1 MVFGFLRSVLKKVP
15 PLSIERAHEVGG
27 RTLPMRIIEN
37 ARAKRL
43 TLRIDTGGK
52 GLRVTVPSGIAMRD
66 IDEFILRHQGWLEAR
81 LVKYPDRPKLRP
93 GVKLP
98 LRGVNHALIHDAG
111 ARGAVE
117 QGMDEDGAYLMVH
130 GDLRHFGRR
139 LTDFLKREAKRDI
152 EPMALA
158 LAERTS
164 RKVKSVK
171 FKDTSSRWGS
181 CSSDG
186 NLSFSWRIMMAP
198 KPVIAYLV
206 AHEVAHL
213 TEMNHGPKFWKL
225 TRELCPDMERAKAWL
240 KRNGAALQSIEF

>member
-1 MVFGFLRSVLKKVP
+1 MVFGFLRTALKKAP
-15 PLSIERAHEVGG
+15 PLNLERPHEVAG
-27 RTLPMRIIEN
+27 RTLPLRIIEN
-37 ARAKRL
+37 SRAKRL

-66 IDEFILRHQGWLEAR
+66 INEFILRHQGWLEAK
-81 LVKYPDRPKLRP
+81 LDKYPDRPKLRP

-98 LRGVNHALIHDAG
+98 VRGVNHVIAHEPAK
-111 ARGAVE
+111 RGAVE
-117 QGMDEDGAYLMVH
+117 QGLDEDGAYLIVH
-130 GDLRHFGRR
+130 GDRAHLGRR

-158 LAERTS
+158 LAARTS
-164 RKVKSVK
+164 RKVKSIR

-181 CSSDG
+181 CTSDG
-186 NLSFSWRIMMAP
+186 NLAFSWRIMMAP

-225 TRELCPDMERAKAWL
+225 CRDLCPDMERAKAWL
-240 KRNGAALQSIEF
+240 KRNGSALQAIEF

>member
-15 PLSIERAHEVGG
+15 PLSMERAHEVGG

-98 LRGVNHALIHDAG
+98 LRGVNHALIHEAG

>member
-1 MVFGFLRSVLKKVP
+1 MVFGFLRTALKKAP
-15 PLSIERAHEVGG
+15 PLNMERAHEVGG

-98 LRGVNHALIHDAG
+98 LRGVNHALIHEAG

-152 EPMALA
+152 EPMALT

>member
-1 MVFGFLRSVLKKVP
+1 MIFGFLRTALKKAP
-15 PLSIERAHEVGG
+15 PLSIERPHEVGG

-81 LVKYPDRPKLRP
+81 LDKYPDRPKLRP

-98 LRGVNHALIHDAG
+98 LRGVNHVLIHEAG

-117 QGMDEDGAYLMVH
+117 QGMDEDGAYLMVY

-158 LAERTS
+158 LAAGTI

>member
-1 MVFGFLRSVLKKVP
+1 MMFGFLRAALPPTP
-15 PLSIERAHEVGG
+15 PLSIERPHEVAG
-27 RTLPMRIIEN
+27 RTLPLRIIEN
-37 ARAKRL
+37 SRAKRL
-43 TLRIDTGGK
+43 TLRIDTDGK
-52 GLRVTVPSGIAMRD
+52 GLRVTAPSGMAMRD

-98 LRGVNHALIHDAG
+98 VRGVNHVIVHEAAK
-111 ARGAVE
+111 RGAVE
-117 QGMDEDGAYLMVH
+117 QGLDEEGAYLIVH
-130 GDLRHFGRR
+130 GGEAHLGRR

-158 LAERTS
+158 LAGRTGM
-164 RKVKSVK
+164 KVKSIR

-186 NLSFSWRIMMAP
+186 NLAFSWRIMMAP

-213 TEMNHGPKFWKL
+213 SEMNHGPKFWRL
-225 TRELCPDMERAKAWL
+225 CRELCPDMERAKVWL
-240 KRNGAALQSIEF
+240 KRNGSALQAIEF

>member
-1 MVFGFLRSVLKKVP
+1 MVFGFLRTALKKAP
-15 PLSIERAHEVGG
+15 PLNMERAHEVGG

-98 LRGVNHALIHDAG
+98 LRGVNHALIHEAG

-171 FKDTSSRWGS
+171 FKDLRRQPFLLMAHH
-181 CSSDG
+181 DG
-186 NLSFSWRIMMAP
+186 PEAGDRLS
-198 KPVIAYLV
+198 
-206 AHEVAHL
+206 
-213 TEMNHGPKFWKL
+213 G
-225 TRELCPDMERAKAWL
+225 
-240 KRNGAALQSIEF
+240 GA